1 MSSNKKGQLIS
12 KLGKRKGA
20 EKLSSSA
27 AGSGPWSDTY
37 DSVFPPLTAAPSNTY
52 VATVADAKGARPV
65 SEAVTVPLS
74 NSLRAIASAASNTR
88 RVTSSPTTKRQD
100 CRPSPSRGR
109 HNKWSP
115 GRASPQGS
123 QSSPPRQSRPVGSNA
138 LLNRSDHNATLDV
151 DDNAVPIESGDRK
164 LARRLARKL
173 TMVEVGSVVMLKED
187 GGLKYI
193 VKVIEC
199 LPETG
204 SFLVQ
209 YDGGAKETVNL
220 RTKPFSFYDHDMGEV
235 LSSEEN
241 QDWSDAESVYDAE
254 DDVSVDVEDDDAS
267 ADEEDFDLSI
277 DMEDDGASVNM
288 EDDHAFAAELQ
299 AKEYEKWGGP
309 TNEDD
314 RALALKLQK
323 VEINEVGLSG
333 EDRDEL
339 NLEDL
344 DGCPEGVLARIQSL
358 LSQLK
363 PGDTVIFI
371 LLRKSPKTENNLVK
385 QYVGTRNAIQIDIED
400 IDKSSVKI
408 CNIVFAGTESRHR
421 QDDVGIISEVIN
433 VVANMPHYVSVKVYV
448 KDVLRIHLT
457 KNFTIAA
464 QKALAD
470 AHPNAT
476 FQSASEYGMDLGAVA
491 AINEQFE
498 RKKSAYLKSR
508 KDAGK
513 DVEASDGGALREI
526 IKSGTQ
532 SFLRE
537 LSKPTSEISRLL
549 TRLFKESS
557 MNGLGEAHL
566 KGLCTVWNRYVSD
579 LAKDP
584 TRIKVIAAN
593 FKKHAL
599 KILAE
604 QGHHPSEDVDPNSGI
619 GYMRFSSGSMKPV
632 CVSFGGNLAP
642 KEQLA
647 TILSAV
653 KVKGAN
659 LSSLH
664 IDPKKD
670 RRSLMNHGAMKCMLS
685 MILNQYGFLVSA
697 KSNRLLSSDPNSARL
712 LVAVVGEDR
721 LFFAIN
727 VNQSISTLINK
738 ESWTNRGA
746 K

>member
-187 GGLKYI
+187 GGEFDLVTQTLTHLLNAVSFIISGLKYI

-323 VEINEVGLSG
+323 V
-333 EDRDEL
+333 
-339 NLEDL
+339 
-344 DGCPEGVLARIQSL
+344 
-358 LSQLK
+358 
-363 PGDTVIFI
+363 
-371 LLRKSPKTENNLVK
+371 
-385 QYVGTRNAIQIDIED
+385 
-400 IDKSSVKI
+400 
-408 CNIVFAGTESRHR
+408 
-421 QDDVGIISEVIN
+421 
-433 VVANMPHYVSVKVYV
+433 
-448 KDVLRIHLT
+448 
-457 KNFTIAA
+457 
-464 QKALAD
+464 
-470 AHPNAT
+470 
-476 FQSASEYGMDLGAVA
+476 
-491 AINEQFE
+491 
-498 RKKSAYLKSR
+498 
-508 KDAGK
+508 
-513 DVEASDGGALREI
+513 
-526 IKSGTQ
+526 
-532 SFLRE
+532 
-537 LSKPTSEISRLL
+537 
-549 TRLFKESS
+549 
-557 MNGLGEAHL
+557 
-566 KGLCTVWNRYVSD
+566 VSD
-579 LAKDP
+579 FL
-584 TRIKVIAAN
+584 
-593 FKKHAL
+593 F
-599 KILAE
+599 
-604 QGHHPSEDVDPNSGI
+604 
-619 GYMRFSSGSMKPV
+619 
-632 CVSFGGNLAP
+632 AP
-642 KEQLA
+642 
-647 TILSAV
+647 
-653 KVKGAN
+653 
-659 LSSLH
+659 
-664 IDPKKD
+664 
-670 RRSLMNHGAMKCMLS
+670 
-685 MILNQYGFLVSA
+685 
-697 KSNRLLSSDPNSARL
+697 
-712 LVAVVGEDR
+712 
-721 LFFAIN
+721 
-727 VNQSISTLINK
+727 LI
-738 ESWTNRGA
+738 R
-746 K
+746 